1 MPAKKTTKTAKKSA
15 SAAKKNVVSKGHV
28 CEYC

>member
-1 MPAKKTTKTAKKSA
+1 MYM
-15 SAAKKNVVSKGHV
+15 AAKKAVKKTASKSSKKMESKGHV